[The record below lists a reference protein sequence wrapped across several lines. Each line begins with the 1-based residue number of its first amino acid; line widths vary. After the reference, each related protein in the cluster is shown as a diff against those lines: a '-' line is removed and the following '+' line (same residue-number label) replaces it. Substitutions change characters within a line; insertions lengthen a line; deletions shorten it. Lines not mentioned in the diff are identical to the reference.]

1 MENKYLFVCYANINR
16 SIVGERICKEMLI
29 RRGFRVG
36 GFQDSGE
43 FDFYV
48 GSAGINPEDK
58 SREFSISMTEGVR
71 NIFIAHELTRRLLKS
86 DFQYEDDSRIVN
98 LHIKDSYDISVP
110 EEKRVLENILRRRLA
125 PYLPRRD
132 KNA

>member
-16 SIVGERICKEMLI
+16 SIVGERICKDMLI

>member
-16 SIVGERICKEMLI
+16 SIVGERIFKEMLTK
-29 RRGFRVG
+29 RGFRVG

-58 SREFSISMTEGVR
+58 SREFSISMVEGVR
-71 NIFIAHELTRRLLKS
+71 NVFVAHEITRRLLKS

-98 LHIKDSYDISVP
+98 LHIKDDYDIDIP
-110 EEKRVLENILRRRLA
+110 REKTILENILRRRLA
-125 PYLPRRD
+125 PYLPRRQ
-132 KNA
+132 KSY